1 MVDNNNARSGGIGFF
16 GLLGIVFI
24 TLKLCGVIDWEWW
37 LVLAPIWVPVLVVF
51 VVVFIITLVDAVRGG
66 KRWDCPR
73 FEDCE
78 AKECKRGAC
87 DYFDT
92 WDSVVCSVN
101 SGGCGAAGGYAS
113 CPAKAAEK
121 WNRRAERTCKRVLF
135 EPTGVLVCS
144 ECGAGMPKQLD
155 KYCYLHYCPNC
166 GAKVVSE

>member
-1 MVDNNNARSGGIGFF
+1 MADEYALLPELRREGGGAMSD
-16 GLLGIVFI
+16 
-24 TLKLCGVIDWEWW
+24 LKPCPHCGETKS
-37 LVLAPIWVPVLVVF
+37 LEYA
-51 VVVFIITLVDAVRGG
+51 TR
-66 KRWDCPR
+66 REEEDCPR

-121 WNRRAERTCKRVLF
+121 WNRRAEPMKGHFFYPWRYPGERSTVEVGTCALMA
-135 EPTGVLVCS
+135 EGVTI
-144 ECGAGMPKQLD
+144 ERDG
-155 KYCYLHYCPNC
+155 YC
-166 GAKVVSE
+166 AFAERREA